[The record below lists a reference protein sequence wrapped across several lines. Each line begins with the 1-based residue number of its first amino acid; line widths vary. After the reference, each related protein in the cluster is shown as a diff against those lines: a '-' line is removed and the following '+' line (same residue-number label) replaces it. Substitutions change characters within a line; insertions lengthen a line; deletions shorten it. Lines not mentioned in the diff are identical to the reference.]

1 MILKVKDVDIATG
14 GPLIA
19 ILNWKDA
26 SKMDLHYLDRIKII
40 RGNKIETVT
49 VDIAQSKRAVP
60 EGKIGLF
67 EEVLSSL
74 NLKGGAAVRIAP
86 ARKPISIDF
95 IKKKLD
101 GFKLSKKEIDQ
112 IVWDIANDKLS
123 DVELAYFVS
132 ACYSN
137 ELDLEET
144 TLLTN
149 AMAKQGS
156 TLKLDRYPVMDK
168 HCVGGVAGNRTTMVI
183 VPIIAAAGLAIPKTS
198 SRSITSPA
206 GTADTMEVLANV
218 SVNMKRMKKIVEKT
232 NGCMV
237 WGGSLNLAPADDK
250 IIKVERPLAIDA
262 KSQLLASVIAKK
274 ASVSAT
280 HLLVDIPTGKG
291 SKIISKEKARKLK
304 KDFINICKKLGMKIK
319 VIITDG
325 REPIGNGIGPALEA
339 RDVLWILR
347 NDRRGP
353 EDLRKKSLKM
363 AGLMLEMAG
372 KARKGSGFKAALNIL
387 KSGKAYKKMAEIIKA
402 QGGKEIEPDKIK
414 LAPITYDYLAYKR
427 GIVKEISNRAI
438 SKIARIAGAP
448 EDRGAGIYLYKHVN
462 GKVKKG
468 DILYTVYSQSKDKL
482 GYVKDALKK
491 IESVIIR

>member
-1 MILKVKDVDIATG
+1 
-14 GPLIA
+14 
-19 ILNWKDA
+19 
-26 SKMDLHYLDRIKII
+26 
-40 RGNKIETVT
+40 
-49 VDIAQSKRAVP
+49 
-60 EGKIGLF
+60 
-67 EEVLSSL
+67 
-74 NLKGGAAVRIAP
+74 
-86 ARKPISIDF
+86 
-95 IKKKLD
+95 
-101 GFKLSKKEIDQ
+101 
-112 IVWDIANDKLS
+112 
-123 DVELAYFVS
+123 
-132 ACYSN
+132 
-137 ELDLEET
+137 
-144 TLLTN
+144 
-149 AMAKQGS
+149 
-156 TLKLDRYPVMDK
+156 
-168 HCVGGVAGNRTTMVI
+168 
-183 VPIIAAAGLAIPKTS
+183 
-198 SRSITSPA
+198 
-206 GTADTMEVLANV
+206 
-218 SVNMKRMKKIVEKT
+218 
-232 NGCMV
+232 
-237 WGGSLNLAPADDK
+237 
-250 IIKVERPLAIDA
+250 
-262 KSQLLASVIAKK
+262 
-274 ASVSAT
+274 
-280 HLLVDIPTGKG
+280 
-291 SKIISKEKARKLK
+291 
-304 KDFINICKKLGMKIK
+304 MKIK

-491 IESVIIR
+491 IESVIISYSKGNK